1 MQYDVADI
9 IVDDYAPPKTF
20 IDQWDIDAL
29 ESEIKNHFTVDLD
42 IKTLLNE
49 SDDDQEKMKEKIY
62 NIINE
67 NSKRRAND
75 IPPNAINN
83 LEKMVL
89 LKIIDDKW
97 KDHINNLE
105 QLRQTIGLR
114 GYGQRD
120 PLNEYKNE
128 AFGLFEELLSSL
140 KIDVAKIFSR
150 MILQPNTNNKSDD
163 LDSQSSQNNA
173 PITKKIPR
181 NAPCPCGSGK
191 KYKHCHG
198 KI

>member
-1 MQYDVADI
+1 MNI
-9 IVDDYAPPKTF
+9 R
-20 IDQWDIDAL
+20 
-29 ESEIKNHFTVDLD
+29 E
-42 IKTLLNE
+42 LLQN
-49 SDDDQEKMKEKIY
+49 SDDDQEKIKNKIY
-62 NIINE
+62 NLVDE
-67 NSKRRAND
+67 NSKRRSKD
-75 IPPNAINN
+75 IPSDAINS

-128 AFGLFEELLSSL
+128 AFSLFEELLSNL

-150 MILQPNTNNKSDD
+150 MVLKPNSDIEN
-163 LDSQSSQNNA
+163 DSSN
-173 PITKKIPR
+173 R
-181 NAPCPCGSGK
+181 
-191 KYKHCHG
+191 
-198 KI
+198 